1 MHPLPTPIVQQI
13 NRLDRGEPVVEL
25 RSCWGTISSGYQNTI
40 ASWLVSCIDV
50 REQQAVATLDPRL
63 KALNQAVAAY
73 DTEEL
78 LQAALDF
85 FPLYDAIEKERERT
99 HLSSVQ
105 PIEDL
110 YRACKA
116 ITLNWGTREAVE
128 LTLNGA
134 QEAVVS
140 IKGLFRPSAPSF
152 PVQFGMAVESGFH
165 SYDKAIEKLKEWIH
179 TALPDSLIL
188 QAISELQ
195 EGAKKV
201 EPFLE
206 ALENTKESAE
216 IGIPVLGSYLAA
228 LKLTG
233 NAPELKRLREQGL
246 VAYEKM
252 WQETTDG
259 WLLPASKMDKLLATV
274 ELEYASTL
282 RALAAFEKDASSF
295 WLAATRLERAFTEVK
310 ENSLRVDRVLN
321 SPIGPEASLLI
332 GLLNQTVPDLAAKSA
347 IAGIRLGDVPPW
359 LNAFADRLEAFL
371 SRREPKILLT
381 ALEDLVSL
389 VAKL

>member
-13 NRLDRGEPVVEL
+13 DRLDRGEPVVEL
-25 RSCWGTISSGYQNTI
+25 RSCWSTISNGYQNTI
-40 ASWLVSCIDV
+40 TSWLVSCTDV
-50 REQQAVATLDPRL
+50 KEEQAVATLAPRL
-63 KALNQAVAAY
+63 KALNEAVAAY
-73 DTEEL
+73 DAEEL

-85 FPLYDAIEKERERT
+85 FPLYDAVEKERERT

-116 ITLNWGTREAVE
+116 VTLNCGTRKAVE
-128 LTLNGA
+128 HTLNGA

-140 IKGLFRPSAPSF
+140 IKDLFRPSASSF

-179 TALPDSLIL
+179 PAQSDSLML
-188 QAISELQ
+188 QAISKLQ

-201 EPFLE
+201 EPFLQ
-206 ALENTKESAE
+206 ALENAKQSAE
-216 IGIPVLGSYLAA
+216 IEIPVLGAYLAA

-233 NAPELKRLREQGL
+233 NTSELERLREQGL
-246 VAYEKM
+246 AAYEKM
-252 WQETTDG
+252 WQATTDG

-274 ELEYASTL
+274 EREYASL
-282 RALAAFEKDASSF
+282 LVALAIFEKDASGF
-295 WLAATRLERAFTEVK
+295 WLAATRLERAFAEVK
-310 ENSLRVDRVLN
+310 DNSLRVDRVLN
-321 SPIGPEASLLI
+321 SPIGPEASLLL
-332 GLLNQTVPDLAAKSA
+332 GLLNQTIPDLAAKNA
-347 IAGIRLGDVPPW
+347 VTGIRLGDVPPW

-371 SRREPKILLT
+371 ATREPKILLA
-381 ALEDLVSL
+381 ALEDLVA
-389 VAKL
+389 VAAKL

>member
-25 RSCWGTISSGYQNTI
+25 RSCWSTISNGYQNTI
-40 ASWLVSCIDV
+40 ASWLVSCADIKE
-50 REQQAVATLDPRL
+50 RQAIATLAPKL
-63 KALNQAVAAY
+63 KALDEAVGAY
-73 DTEEL
+73 DAEEL

-85 FPLYDAIEKERERT
+85 FSLYDAIEKERERT

-116 ITLNWGTREAVE
+116 VTLNCGTREAVE

-134 QEAVVS
+134 REAVVS
-140 IKGLFRPSAPSF
+140 IKGLFRPSASSF
-152 PVQFGMAVESGFH
+152 PVQFGMRVESGFH
-165 SYDKAIEKLKEWIH
+165 SYDKAIEKLNAWIH
-179 TALPDSLIL
+179 TAQSESLML

-201 EPFLE
+201 EPFLQ

-216 IGIPVLGSYLAA
+216 IEIPALGAYLAA

-233 NAPELKRLREQGL
+233 NTSELERLREQGL
-246 VAYEKM
+246 AAYEKM

-259 WLLPASKMDKLLATV
+259 WLLPASKIDKLLATV
-274 ELEYASTL
+274 EREYAGL
-282 RALAAFEKDASSF
+282 LVALATFEKDASGF
-295 WLAATRLERAFTEVK
+295 WLAATRLERAFAEVK
-310 ENSLRVDRVLN
+310 DNSLRVDRVLN
-321 SPIGPEASLLI
+321 SPIGPEASLLL
-332 GLLNQTVPDLAAKSA
+332 GLLNQTVPDLAAKNA
-347 IAGIRLGDVPPW
+347 AAGIRLGDVPPW

-371 SRREPKILLT
+371 ATREPKILLA
-381 ALEDLVSL
+381 ALEDLVAL
-389 VAKL
+389 AAKL